1 MDNKV
6 ILTTTNFDA
15 LDINN
20 EILSELSCEEHV
32 YYSINTAHDENSTNL
47 DKIEPDKFINS
58 LTPNA
63 LWAIFLRRATNSASK
78 FEGTWEPPP
87 VLKLKFK
94 DSTRR

>member
-1 MDNKV
+1 MVPYVLVTSGIKLSMIVNK
-6 ILTTTNFDA
+6 DY
-15 LDINN
+15 N
-20 EILSELSCEEHV
+20 EISQ
-32 YYSINTAHDENSTNL
+32 
-47 DKIEPDKFINS
+47 KR
-58 LTPNA
+58 TPTP